1 MKFEYDIFISYA
13 PSISPEEKWINQWTE
28 KFCEYLAIL
37 ITRLTDQKPTILLHD
52 DLRTRKKL
60 LGHDIANI
68 FSKTAVFVTIFSP
81 EYIKSNKYLSE
92 LEKIHEIVYL
102 KSDDTERNI
111 NRLFKVLTYPINDEL
126 QPAFMRNELSYDFF
140 EINRFSKKAK
150 TFEIKEEGETYDKF
164 WSTLVDLAY
173 DIYNSLYSLTLNEKI
188 DDPRKEKQ
196 FIYLAETTI
205 DQKDNRDILR
215 RELHHQGYG
224 ILPLAQLPDDG
235 NKIPSVIQ
243 GYLKRSVL
251 SIHMMG
257 AYYGEYVKNSKYSL
271 IDLQNQLTK
280 SHIEK
285 SEENNKL
292 MRIIW
297 IPNDLKPADQRQSLY
312 LKRLKRDEAQ
322 EKTEIIEAPLEVFKS
337 ILNNKL
343 EEINE
348 PAKVT
353 IKDKI
358 KIYIIY
364 ENNERD
370 NINKLISE
378 INEDKYIIKDNNT
391 DKSKNNLVTKH
402 IENLVEADAVV
413 IYKGNSDIEWLNSK
427 IRDLIKAPGYGK
439 TNPFLSIGIISDQKP
454 DENIMSFITRSEII
468 LMNEINSSFLK
479 SFLETLTRKNDNRS

>member
-1 MKFEYDIFISYA
+1 MKFEYDIFISYVA
-13 PSISPEEKWINQWTE
+13 SVRPEEKWINQWAE

-37 ITRLTDQKPTILLHD
+37 ITRLTDQEPTILLHD

-68 FSKTAVFVTIFSP
+68 FSKTAVFVTIISP
-81 EYIKSNKYLSE
+81 EYMKSKVYISE

-102 KSDDTERNI
+102 KSDDTTKNI
-111 NRLFKVLTYPINDEL
+111 NRLFKVLTYPIDDEQ
-126 QPAFMRNELSYDFF
+126 QPSFMGDELSYNFF

-150 TFEIKEEGETYDKF
+150 TFDIKEESESYDKF

-173 DIYNSLYSLTLNEKI
+173 DVYNSLYSLTSDEKSNE
-188 DDPRKEKQ
+188 PRKENK

-224 ILPLAQLPDDG
+224 ILPLTQLPNDG
-235 NKIPSVIQ
+235 DKLPSVIQ
-243 GYLKRSVL
+243 SYLKRSIL

-292 MRIIW
+292 LRIIW

-312 LKRLKRDEAQ
+312 LKRLKRDDAQ
-322 EKTEIIEAPLEVFKS
+322 EKTEIVEVPLEVFKS

-348 PAKVT
+348 PAKIS

-370 NINKLISE
+370 NINKLINE
-378 INEDKYIIKDNNT
+378 INEDNYIIKDNNT
-391 DKSKNNLVTKH
+391 DLGKNNLVTRH
-402 IENLVEADAVV
+402 IENLVEADAVI

-427 IRDLIKAPGYGK
+427 IRDLVKAPGYGK
-439 TNPFLSIGIISDQKP
+439 INPFLSIGIISDQKP

-468 LMNEINSSFLK
+468 LNNEINSSFLE
-479 SFLETLTRKNDNRS
+479 SFFKTLTKKNENRS